1 MCSDNLLQYVSIK
14 DKFKSVSDAYPQ
26 LIKNIY
32 IICDKYISI
41 ILDYY
46 IKGKNLN
53 TLLNHLKN
61 NMTEKKCIFIYIIVY
76 ILCFYL

>member
-1 MCSDNLLQYVSIK
+1 MEYVKIK

-26 LIKNIY
+26 LLKSVH

-61 NMTEKKCIFIYIIVY
+61 NMTEKKCINII
-76 ILCFYL
+76 IIK